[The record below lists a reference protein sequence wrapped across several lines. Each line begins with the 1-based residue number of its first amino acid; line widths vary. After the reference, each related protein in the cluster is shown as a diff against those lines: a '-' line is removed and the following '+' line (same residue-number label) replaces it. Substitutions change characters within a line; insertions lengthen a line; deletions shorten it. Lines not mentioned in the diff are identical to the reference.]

1 MKLYRLPALFLL
13 LSFLVTSAC
22 LTTGNTY
29 GNVKKQSRIIV
40 TNDISKIENQDRV
53 YTVDLVLY
61 ENEGKGK
68 EIITLSPP
76 EPDIVSP

>member
-68 EIITLSPP
+68 EIITLS
-76 EPDIVSP
+76 I